1 MKVFVVI
8 LTMFSYEIR
17 LVIFSLDFTL
27 LRLFIVFS
35 FLRILI
41 RNEYYIKK
49 LIPLDYVL
57 LFYFL
62 SSGILYSLLWSFNTS
77 SIVFQLGRLLDLIGS
92 YYILRNYLTS
102 IEDYILIIK
111 YFAIVSVVIAPL
123 FVFEYITGLNIFG
136 LLINGNLTVSEIREN
151 RVRAKGAFP
160 HPILAGSFWAVL
172 FPVILSLK
180 NYLRKRKEKA
190 LINISI
196 VSILI
201 IVFTC
206 SSTTP
211 IIALAAGFFF
221 YLLYY
226 LRNEYKRI
234 KYSIIFLLFSLQL
247 YMDNPIWYLLMKIDI
262 SGGSTGFF
270 RYLLFDRFVSNWKE
284 WLFVGIRDTY
294 HWGESY
300 DLPSIGLRDLTNRFV
315 YEGVNGGIIRL
326 IMFTVIIIM
335 AFLYCE
341 SLIKVKDKEKSAV
354 MWGIFGSLVVNFV
367 NFWGVNYFGQVEII
381 LWFTI
386 LAIITSYAQF
396 RDI

>member
-1 MKVFVVI
+1 
-8 LTMFSYEIR
+8 MFSYEIR

-172 FPVILSLK
+172 F
-180 NYLRKRKEKA
+180 
-190 LINISI
+190 
-196 VSILI
+196 
-201 IVFTC
+201 
-206 SSTTP
+206 
-211 IIALAAGFFF
+211 
-221 YLLYY
+221 
-226 LRNEYKRI
+226 
-234 KYSIIFLLFSLQL
+234 Q
-247 YMDNPIWYLLMKIDI
+247 
-262 SGGSTGFF
+262 
-270 RYLLFDRFVSNWKE
+270 
-284 WLFVGIRDTY
+284 
-294 HWGESY
+294 
-300 DLPSIGLRDLTNRFV
+300 IGRAHV
-315 YEGVNGGIIRL
+315 
-326 IMFTVIIIM
+326 
-335 AFLYCE
+335 
-341 SLIKVKDKEKSAV
+341 
-354 MWGIFGSLVVNFV
+354 
-367 NFWGVNYFGQVEII
+367 
-381 LWFTI
+381 
-386 LAIITSYAQF
+386 
-396 RDI
+396 